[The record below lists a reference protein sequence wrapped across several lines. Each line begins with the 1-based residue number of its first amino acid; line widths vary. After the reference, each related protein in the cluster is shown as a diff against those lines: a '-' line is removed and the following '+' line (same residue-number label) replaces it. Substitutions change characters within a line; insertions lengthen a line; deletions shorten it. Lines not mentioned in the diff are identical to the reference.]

1 MAKGAKNLPVPYDYY
16 RIFYYVAQHK
26 SFTKAAEALDNNQ
39 PNITR
44 CMNNLEQDLG
54 CKLFV
59 RTNHGVS
66 LTPEGQRLY
75 GRTAVA
81 FEQLRLGESEIRDHC
96 SLETGSISIA
106 ASETALHLI
115 LLDRLA
121 AFHKR
126 YPGVRLRIT
135 NDYSTPRA
143 VEALLRGQVDCAVV
157 TTPCPAK
164 KSLRETPLVP
174 FPEILICG
182 PAFAY
187 LAARTRRL
195 RDVEPCP
202 FVCMGSGT
210 STFSFYQRLFLK
222 HDLTFHVDMEAATM
236 DQVLPMVQHD
246 LGIGFFPEPMAA
258 AALADG
264 SVTRIRLTE
273 SVPQR
278 AVSLVEDLSRPQS
291 VAMKALKKLLLAP
304 ADRPEP

>member
-1 MAKGAKNLPVPYDYY
+1 MLNVNQDYY
-16 RIFYYVAQHK
+16 RLFYYVCRYR
-26 SFTKAAEALDNNQ
+26 SLTKAANILQMSQ
-39 PNITR
+39 PNMTR
-44 CMNNLEQDLG
+44 GLNRLEAQLG
-54 CKLFV
+54 CKLLV
-59 RTNHGVS
+59 RSTRGVT
-66 LTPEGQRLY
+66 LTPEGEALY
-75 GRTAVA
+75 AHVA
-81 FEQLRLGESEIRDHC
+81 IAQEQLLAGENELEGIT
-96 SLETGSISIA
+96 SLQTGSLTID

-187 LAARTRRL
+187 LAAKTRRL

-304 ADRPEP
+304 VDRPEP